1 MKASKESCLV
11 SEIDAVEL
19 RFSVA
24 AMKLFI
30 LFLLGVCSAFAQ
42 TQEIAIDPKLPNVLL
57 IGDSISQGYQKQ
69 VKEGLIGKA
78 NVTRNPGNA
87 EWSGTGI
94 KKIDSYLGD
103 TKWDVIHFNWG
114 LWDIYGWE
122 YDNEDRSPEAYA
134 KRLDELV
141 TRMEKTGAK
150 LIWATTTPG
159 CKDPEK
165 TMQNR
170 FKKEVV
176 ISPEQQAK
184 YSDAALEVMKKHKVE
199 INDLYAHI
207 LPELDKYS
215 LGKNDVHFNREGSDF
230 LAKKVIAAIEVAIK
244 GGK

>member
-1 MKASKESCLV
+1 MKTHLFSFIASLL
-11 SEIDAVEL
+11 AVG
-19 RFSVA
+19 VA
-24 AMKLFI
+24 L
-30 LFLLGVCSAFAQ
+30 AQ
-42 TQEIAIDPKLPNVLL
+42 TKDPVIDPSLPNVLL
-57 IGDSISQGYQKQ
+57 IGDSISEGYQKQ

-78 NVTRNPGNA
+78 NVYKNKGNA

-122 YDNEDRSPEAYA
+122 YDNEERSPEAYA
-134 KRLDELV
+134 KRLDQLV

-150 LIWATTTPG
+150 LIWASTTPG

-170 FKKEVV
+170 FKKEVL
-176 ISPEQQAK
+176 ITPDQQAK
-184 YSDAALEVMKKHKVE
+184 YSEAALEVMKKHKVE
-199 INDLYAHI
+199 INDLYSHI

-230 LAKKVIAAIEVAIK
+230 LAKKVIAAIEAGLK
-244 GGK
+244 E

>member
-1 MKASKESCLV
+1 MKTHLFSFIV
-11 SEIDAVEL
+11 SLLAL
-19 RFSVA
+19 GA
-24 AMKLFI
+24 AP
-30 LFLLGVCSAFAQ
+30 AQ
-42 TQEIAIDPKLPNVLL
+42 TKEPVIDPSLPNVLL
-57 IGDSISQGYQKQ
+57 IGDSISQGYDKK
-69 VKEGLIGKA
+69 VKEGFVGKA

-122 YDNEDRSPEAYA
+122 YDAEDRSPEAYA

-141 TRMEKTGAK
+141 TRMSKTGAK
-150 LIWATTTPG
+150 LIWATTTPA
-159 CKDPEK
+159 CKEPEK

-176 ISPEQQAK
+176 ITPEQQVK
-184 YSDAALEVMKKHKVE
+184 YSEAALEVMKKHKVE
-199 INDLYAHI
+199 INDLYSHI

-230 LAKKVIAAIEVAIK
+230 LAKKVIAAIEAALK
-244 GGK
+244 AEK